1 MGYASLLVSCF
12 VAWSFDDVGK
22 KIIKF
27 KKKERLNKVR
37 FRRKIKAKHNTH
49 TALVT
54 PVNKIK
60 AYIFLLHQ

>member
-1 MGYASLLVSCF
+1 M
-12 VAWSFDDVGK
+12 
-22 KIIKF
+22 IKF

-37 FRRKIKAKHNTH
+37 FRQKIKAKHNTH